1 LFAASAL
8 AFFAGALVAAAGLAA
23 AELFGLNKSPSANLP
38 GDGDGLI
45 AVSAFLR
52 PPLALGVAAGDA
64 AGEAAGLAAV
74 PPSVFLRPRFALGE
88 VAGDAA
94 GEAAVSAGDAAVSA
108 FLCVRCFAGGGAP
121 AGDSPGVGDCAWT
134 AQAVAS
140 PIAKKRVRNLLVM
153 EASVDKPPDYSQ
165 RISNEEPI
173 LSAETSRR
181 LNFAPSSARNSGGL
195 NLKVAEAR
203 ALERGIRLRYSRA
216 RYA

>member
-52 PPLALGVAAGDA
+52 PPLALGVA
-64 AGEAAGLAAV
+64 
-74 PPSVFLRPRFALGE
+74 
-88 VAGDAA
+88 AGDAA

-165 RISNEEPI
+165 RISNDEPI